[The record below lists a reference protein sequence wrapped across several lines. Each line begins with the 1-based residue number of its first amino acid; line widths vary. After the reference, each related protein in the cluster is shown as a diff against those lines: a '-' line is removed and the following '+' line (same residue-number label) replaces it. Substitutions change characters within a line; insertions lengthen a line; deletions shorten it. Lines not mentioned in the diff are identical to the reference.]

1 MVNIKINVIGFVVVY
16 DYCMLFF
23 FRFIMEFSK
32 GAVDTFL
39 KVFGQE
45 CFKSFDFSESITIS
59 TKFAICIDNLQNIE
73 YNLDHTF
80 QK

>member
-1 MVNIKINVIGFVVVY
+1 
-16 DYCMLFF
+16 
-23 FRFIMEFSK
+23 MEFSK

-45 CFKSFDFSESITIS
+45 CFKSFDFSERITIS